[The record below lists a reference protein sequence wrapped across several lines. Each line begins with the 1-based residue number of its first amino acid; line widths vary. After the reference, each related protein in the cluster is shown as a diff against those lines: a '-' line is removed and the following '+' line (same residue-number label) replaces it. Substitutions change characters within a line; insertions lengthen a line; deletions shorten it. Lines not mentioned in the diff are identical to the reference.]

1 MGPAGRSPYG
11 LDVSKVFHSH
21 GVNLRLL
28 GFVRRHVP
36 RGRLELRE
44 RLLCEMMVR
53 ASKKE
58 ARAEMRAMGSAWGQY
73 TVEANHSIDLTNS
86 SLYPI

>member
-1 MGPAGRSPYG
+1 MHTRRP
-11 LDVSKVFHSH
+11 
-21 GVNLRLL
+21 
-28 GFVRRHVP
+28 RRHVP
-36 RGRLELRE
+36 RARLELRE

-73 TVEANHSIDLTNS
+73 VVEANRSKQKDTDLKFQKAFFFEPLIKNY
-86 SLYPI
+86 SL